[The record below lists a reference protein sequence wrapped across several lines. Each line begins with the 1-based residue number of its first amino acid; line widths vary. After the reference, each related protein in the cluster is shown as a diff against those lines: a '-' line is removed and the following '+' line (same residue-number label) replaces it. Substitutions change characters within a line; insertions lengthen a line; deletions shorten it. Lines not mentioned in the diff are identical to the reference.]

1 MTYFLTLSTLAA
13 IILSKI
19 PSLPATVC
27 LLLDFG
33 GLIMRDSS
41 LPGCLAG
48 SWGLEALAGPGEG
61 AQLYRARER
70 RARGGARS
78 GGPDRR
84 GAAADVGV

>member
-1 MTYFLTLSTLAA
+1 
-13 IILSKI
+13 
-19 PSLPATVC
+19 
-27 LLLDFG
+27 
-33 GLIMRDSS
+33 MRDSS